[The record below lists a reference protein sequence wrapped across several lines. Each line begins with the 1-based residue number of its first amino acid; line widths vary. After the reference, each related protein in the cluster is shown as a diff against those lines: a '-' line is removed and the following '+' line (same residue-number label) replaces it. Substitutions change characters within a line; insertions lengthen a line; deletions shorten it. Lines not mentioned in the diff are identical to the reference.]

1 MSILDFI
8 NQWPV
13 LWQVMSLVVG
23 LVIVFVVF
31 KVLNIVIFGQIK
43 KRTAK
48 EPKLNTIYSFVEKLV
63 GAIILLIGVTI
74 VVFAVFPEARGVTA
88 SLFVA
93 AGFVS
98 IVIGLAAQSSL
109 SNLMSGMLI
118 AFSQPFRLGDAVVFK
133 GDFGF
138 IEDIKL
144 MHTVIRTWDNR
155 RLVVPNGMF
164 QSEVV
169 LNYTAIDSTM
179 LAPVFVQVSYESDL
193 EKAMEIM
200 VDVAKRHPQ
209 CMPIGDLPNAVVME
223 FADSGIKLRLLSRA
237 KDQPTAFMMIRDL
250 LFQIKKEFDAN
261 GIEIPYPRRYLVMG
275 KEFGSVLPKIS
286 KTQDKPAEVTNEA
299 EKKVE

>member
-1 MSILDFI
+1 A
-8 NQWPV
+8 
-13 LWQVMSLVVG
+13 
-23 LVIVFVVF
+23 IVFVVY
-31 KVLNIVIFGQIK
+31 KILNIIIFRQVK
-43 KRTAK
+43 KLVAK
-48 EPKLNTIYSFVEKLV
+48 EPKLNTIYSFVRKLV
-63 GAIILLIGVTI
+63 GGIILLIGVTV

-98 IVIGLAAQSSL
+98 IVIGLAAQSTL

-155 RLVVPNGMF
+155 RLVVPNGLF

-169 LNYTAIDSTM
+169 LNYTAKDSTM

-193 EKAMEIM
+193 EKAMKIM
-200 VDVAKRHPQ
+200 VDVAKRHPE

-223 FADSGIKLRLLSRA
+223 FADSGINLRLLSRA
-237 KDQPTAFMMIRDL
+237 KDQPTAFMMVRDL

-261 GIEIPYPRRYLVMG
+261 GIEIPYPRRYLVVG
-275 KEFGSVLPKIS
+275 KELESLLSGMKKPIEKPTEMSRKE
-286 KTQDKPAEVTNEA
+286 DKQV
-299 EKKVE
+299 